1 MPDILLHLAF
11 PILAGVLYAGLGWH
25 FWQTR
30 WQPHPSSSAPNS
42 MSYNERFAIACAL
55 LLQGLS
61 LHDALFG
68 NGGMRFSFSL
78 ALSLMLWLAA
88 LIYWLE
94 SFRSRM
100 DGLQPAVLPTAAL
113 CALFP
118 VFFPQSR
125 VIAHAEASV
134 FKLHFL
140 AAMLAYSLFTLS
152 ALQAV
157 FMSVIEKRLHQKSL
171 GPFLSSL
178 PPLLRMETLL
188 FQQIGAGFVLLS
200 VALGSGIL
208 FSETLFG
215 KAMRIDHKTV
225 FAFASWG
232 IFAALLAGRLIYG
245 WRGRVALRWTMTG
258 FLFLMLAYV
267 GSRFVIEVLLGRL

>member
-11 PILAGVLYAGLGWH
+11 PILASMLYAGLGWH
-25 FWQTR
+25 FWRTR
-30 WQPHPSSSAPNS
+30 WHRPAPGS
-42 MSYNERFAIACAL
+42 RTAMMPTERIGIAAAL
-55 LLQGLS
+55 LLQGFG

-68 NGGMRFSFSL
+68 SGGMRFSFGL
-78 ALSLMLWLAA
+78 ALALMLWLAA

-100 DGLQPAVLPTAAL
+100 DGLQPAVLPVAAL

-118 VFFPQSR
+118 VFFPHTR
-125 VIAHAEASV
+125 VIAHANAFG

-152 ALQAV
+152 AVHAI
-157 FMSVIEKRLHQKSL
+157 FMSAVEKKLHQK
-171 GPFLSSL
+171 PLSPVLNSL
-178 PPLLRMETLL
+178 PPLLRMEALL
-188 FQQIGAGFVLLS
+188 FQLIGAGFILLS

-208 FSETLFG
+208 FSEAIFG
-215 KAMRIDHKTV
+215 QAMRIDHKTV
-225 FAFASWG
+225 FALASWAV
-232 IFAALLAGRLIYG
+232 FAALLAGRHIYG
-245 WRGRVALRWTMTG
+245 WRGRMALRWTMTG
-258 FLFLMLAYV
+258 FLFLLLAYV

>member
-11 PILAGVLYAGLGWH
+11 PILASILYAGLGWH
-25 FWQTR
+25 FWRTR
-30 WQPHPSSSAPNS
+30 WHRPDPGSKNTMVPA
-42 MSYNERFAIACAL
+42 ERFGIALAL
-55 LLQGLS
+55 LLQGLE

-68 NGGMRFSFSL
+68 NGGMRFSFGL
-78 ALSLMLWLAA
+78 ALALMLWLAA

-100 DGLQPAVLPTAAL
+100 DGLQPAVLPVAAL

-118 VFFPQSR
+118 VFFPQTR
-125 VIAHAEASV
+125 IIAHADAFG

-152 ALQAV
+152 AVQAV
-157 FMSVIEKRLHQKSL
+157 FMSVVEKKLHQK
-171 GPFLSSL
+171 PLSPVLNSL
-178 PPLLRMETLL
+178 PPLLRMEALL
-188 FQQIGAGFVLLS
+188 FQLIGAGFILLS

-208 FSETLFG
+208 FSETIFG
-215 KAMRIDHKTV
+215 QAVRIDHKTV
-225 FAFASWG
+225 FAFASWAV
-232 IFAALLAGRLIYG
+232 FAALLTGRHIYG
-245 WRGRVALRWTMTG
+245 WRGRMALRWTMTG
-258 FLFLMLAYV
+258 FLFLLLAYV

>member
-11 PILAGVLYAGLGWH
+11 PILASILYAGLGWH
-25 FWQTR
+25 FWRTR
-30 WQPHPSSSAPNS
+30 WLRPAPDSKNT
-42 MSYNERFAIACAL
+42 MMAAERFGIAAAL
-55 LLQGLS
+55 LLQGLG

-68 NGGMRFSFSL
+68 AGGMRFSFGL
-78 ALSLMLWLAA
+78 ALALMLWLAA

-100 DGLQPAVLPTAAL
+100 DGLQPAVLPIAAI

-118 VFFPQSR
+118 VFFPQTR
-125 VIAHAEASV
+125 TIAHADAFG

-152 ALQAV
+152 AAHAV
-157 FMSVIEKRLHQKSL
+157 FMSAVEKKLHQK
-171 GPFLSSL
+171 PLSPILNSL

-188 FQQIGAGFVLLS
+188 FQLIGAGFILLS

-208 FSETLFG
+208 FSETIFG
-215 KAMRIDHKTV
+215 QAMRIDHKTV
-225 FAFASWG
+225 FAFASWMV
-232 IFAALLAGRLIYG
+232 FAALLAGRHIYG
-245 WRGRVALRWTMTG
+245 WRGRMALRWTMTG
-258 FLFLMLAYV
+258 FLFLLLAYV